1 MIKQR
6 IALRFISRYLTF
18 GVLFLF
24 MFSYALSEAKELTER
39 EVTTLITEYLK
50 ADTSSTRQN
59 EILSELKTAKPIL
72 AQRILKTALADEN
85 QRPGVLKLATELRV
99 PGLCE
104 IVKKYIDTEDG
115 DQCIAYMFVTQ
126 DRSALNFLFD
136 IWVKADTESAIF
148 GLISIGF
155 ESFSGCNINLL
166 DKFYNQINDE
176 TRGERAKDILC
187 FQLGI
192 IGKDLSYLKSNWEKL
207 RNEYIKFART
217 FSIAGQ
223 DLLLLPGLRE
233 TETGVRKVG
242 PNYSIEK
249 SGGLQINLS
258 DSPQTGDFILKA
270 MVYIGDGDDCKMEV
284 YDTNGCFTIRIEKN
298 EWVLATDAGLYGAS
312 LKRKDW
318 NVIEWNVSAEKKAK
332 KGEAKLMRN
341 VKLFINGENVVKDGL
356 LINDK
361 IDCLKFYGECV
372 VGGVELIKK

>member
-18 GVLFLF
+18 GILFLF

-50 ADTSSTRQN
+50 ADTSATRQN

-85 QRPGVLKLATELRV
+85 QRHGALKLATELRV

-104 IVKKYIDTEDG
+104 IVKKYIDTADG

-126 DRSALNFLFD
+126 DGSALNFLFN
-136 IWVKADTESAIF
+136 IWVKADTESTIF

-155 ESFSGCNINLL
+155 ESFSGCDINLL
-166 DKFYNQINDE
+166 DKFYAQINDE

-192 IGKDLSYLKSNWEKL
+192 VGKDLSYLKSNWGKL
-207 RNEYIKFART
+207 RNEYITFAKKFP
-217 FSIAGQ
+217 IAGQ
-223 DLLLLPGLRE
+223 DLLLLSGLS
-233 TETGVRKVG
+233 GFGIRKVG
-242 PNYSIEK
+242 PNYSIQK
-249 SGGLQINLS
+249 GGGLQIKNLP
-258 DSPQTGDFILKA
+258 DSPQTGDFTLKA
-270 MVYIGDGDDCKMEV
+270 VVYIDNGNDFKMKV
-284 YDTNGCFTIRIEKN
+284 YDTVGSYTLSIKGN
-298 EWVLATDAGLYGAS
+298 ELVLATSNSLFGAS

-318 NVIEWNVSAEKKAK
+318 NRIEWNVSAEKSK
-332 KGEAKLMRN
+332 KGEAQLKRN
-341 VKLFINGENVVKDGL
+341 AKLFINGENVVKDGL
-356 LINDK
+356 LLNDK
-361 IDCLKFYGECV
+361 IDCLEFYEECV